1 MKSIKS
7 AINGWSLKTKL
18 ITVFSLVIV
27 MVILLTAY
35 NYFAFKAINKKVE
48 KTLDEE
54 LTLLI
59 LNEKMAENMAE
70 RTSLLAGYLLSNEER
85 YRTEFESGVEESIS
99 LETQLLK
106 LTKSDQVK
114 ELLAKKVE
122 WGTLSDK
129 VFEEIDN
136 NNKEKAIGI
145 LTTEVQPLE
154 RELISGFKE
163 VAIDREKEIKKVAS
177 DTVGY
182 GENARL
188 VGITITSITILLI
201 LVIVYI
207 TIQMTVGPIRKVVE
221 RLKLISTGD
230 LTNELLAVK
239 SNDEAGQLALAT
251 NRLQEELKS
260 ILGDISKVSGTV
272 ASHSEELTQ
281 SALEVSSGSEQISAT
296 MQELASGSEQLA
308 TKSSE
313 IAGITNTFTNK
324 VEEADQ
330 YGKDIEAS
338 SQKVLHMTNNG
349 SRLMEASSKQMENIN
364 TVVNDAVVKMAALHE
379 KSMEISQ
386 LVVVINNVADQTNL
400 LSLNAAIEAARAG
413 EAGRGFAVVADEVKK
428 LAGQT
433 ALSVKDITL
442 IVEEIQRQ
450 YEDLVISLTRGSEE
464 VERGTSQIEKT
475 NKTFKEIDHAVAS
488 MVEGI
493 QGISSNLTDVVTD
506 SLTMNQSIQEMAAI
520 SQESSAGIEET
531 SAATEHT
538 GQTMEE
544 VKDSAEELA
553 QLGEELNELVSKF
566 KLKS

>member
-188 VGITITSITILLI
+188 IGITITSITILLI